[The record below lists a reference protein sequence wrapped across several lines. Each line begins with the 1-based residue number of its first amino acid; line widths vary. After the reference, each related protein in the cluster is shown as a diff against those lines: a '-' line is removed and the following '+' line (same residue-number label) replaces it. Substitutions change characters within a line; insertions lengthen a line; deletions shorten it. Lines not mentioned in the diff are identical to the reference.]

1 MKHALGV
8 VLMSGIAAVPTM
20 ARAQPSVI
28 PLPRNDVVISIGW
41 FGGDY
46 LDRDTYDLGWKP
58 SVHLGLGGGHYW
70 TDNLKTEVEAVWI
83 SPVETTSYEQ
93 VPIGGGFSYGRTA
106 YRFQS
111 SKLSFSQTYQF
122 GRNAWV
128 HPFLAAGV
136 DVDYLR
142 SVEDRPIQLATTV
155 VNNRTGIPV
164 QIPALHETE
173 STIQARPFVKGGF
186 KMYASDRLFF
196 TTEWKLGLGDGVQN
210 ALWKTG
216 IGVDF

>member
-1 MKHALGV
+1 MKHALVIV
-8 VLMSGIAAVPTM
+8 VMSGTVAIPAM
-20 ARAQPSVI
+20 AHAQSPVI
-28 PLPRNDVVISIGW
+28 PLPRNDVVMSVGW
-41 FGGDY
+41 FGGEY
-46 LDRDTYDLGWKP
+46 LDRGTYDPGWEP
-58 SVHLGLGGGHYW
+58 SVHLGIGGGHYW
-70 TDNLKTEVEAVWI
+70 NDHTKTEVEAIWI

-93 VPIGGGFSYGRTA
+93 VPIAGGFSYVRTG
-106 YRFQS
+106 YRFQN
-111 SKLSFSQTYQF
+111 SKLSFAQTYQF

-142 SVEDRPIQLATTV
+142 TTEDRPIQLAATV
-155 VNNRTGIPV
+155 MSNRSGPAI
-164 QIPALHETE
+164 QIPALRETE

-186 KMYASDRLFF
+186 KMYASDRMFF